1 MKMFSE
7 CSGECCICACGDFCI
22 AGHGDDYFCL
32 ASVEQVIDRLDRGAY
47 TSYVDYMI
55 DFLKASGYEY
65 DLKNL
70 GSKKRKEEKKEKNNF
85 EVFGGYT
92 FKMKEKTKY

>member
-22 AGHGDDYFCL
+22 AGHGDDNFCL
-32 ASVEQVIDRLDRGAY
+32 ASVKQIIDKLDRGTY

-55 DFLKASGYEY
+55 DFLKESGYEY

-70 GSKKRKEEKKEKNNF
+70 GSKKEEKEEKIEKNNF

-92 FKMKEKTKY
+92 YKMNKGG

>member
-1 MKMFSE
+1 MKMFSA

-32 ASVEQVIDRLDRGAY
+32 ASKEQVIDRLDRGTY
-47 TSYVDYMI
+47 ISYVDYMI
-55 DFLKASGYEY
+55 GFLKKLGYEY
-65 DLKNL
+65 DLRNL
-70 GSKKRKEEKKEKNNF
+70 GSKKEKKKKTEKTNF

-92 FKMKEKTKY
+92 YEMNKGG

>member
-1 MKMFSE
+1 MKMFSA

-22 AGHGDDYFCL
+22 AGHGDDYFCF
-32 ASVEQVIDRLDRGAY
+32 ASVEQVIDRLDSGRY
-47 TSYVDYMI
+47 ISYVDYMI
-55 DFLKASGYEY
+55 DFLKKSGCEY

-70 GSKKRKEEKKEKNNF
+70 GTKKEKKKKIKKNNF

-92 FKMKEKTKY
+92 YEMNNGN